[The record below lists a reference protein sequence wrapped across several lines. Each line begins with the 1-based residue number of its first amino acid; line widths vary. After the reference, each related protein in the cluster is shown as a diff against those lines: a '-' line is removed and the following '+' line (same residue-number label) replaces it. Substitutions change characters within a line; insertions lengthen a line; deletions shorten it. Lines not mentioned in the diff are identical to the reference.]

1 MQKQLAD
8 TDSIYCANVTNS
20 HQSSVFIAATDS
32 IEACSVFGDNYE
44 SNMDVVIVLSK
55 DNLRLNLLSHF
66 LKGTTYYKRGSNTK
80 WTLDKKW
87 LLDRDA
93 AVDKVFRA
101 KYGKFHASV
110 NKEVSRTYL
119 KGITALKSDEH
130 GNKLDLREYLFSGDI
145 IELVRQKDGSIFL
158 TVQGCGGEFKFE
170 SVNLLKEF
178 EDWLTN
184 VHKKA
189 DGKPLG
195 ATAIGSYIRALDVST
210 KQNPDGS
217 PASNH
222 GKVVW
227 HNIYQHLHGSPA
239 PKGVFQIDNFAE
251 FDTMFGPLKL
261 AVNKGDAP
269 PNVVSQHFTEIQQ
282 WIVGQTGGAFL
293 PPALDLYGKFLQ
305 WRESEQTKKNEP
317 QIPAADLLSVALKL
331 FEEGRGTA
339 DHEMSYDESTARI
352 RAQGQIIDGDYLVGC
367 DYASFRKTLHDKQV
381 ANSYFARHTDED
393 KRKLGEFMAAARND
407 PKDISHYLNRENRPE
422 VSGVGDMLLTA
433 FLTRVRPDLYAFY
446 SNPLFVVVKL
456 LGMTKDDALP
466 QMTLGSYNT
475 YKDIQTII
483 RDRMREMGI
492 KAENG
497 NDADYLTV
505 NEFTWFVY
513 ANLDLVKDAMSPEL
527 RVPENVDRLS
537 IALKQFANKRK
548 EDGKDGWLE
557 AGRAVNGRIREYFD
571 PLNEEAIGAFGEEQI
586 EELFC
591 GKKSADGKVEL
602 VTMWS
607 GKNGQGW
614 GHIKKGLD
622 DGKLSE
628 IVGYLVSLKHDLE
641 IASRFCLPDFDW
653 HYGFGRSVISELLMK
668 FHPENCIKH
677 GERSYSALSWLRLI
691 DFPWARKY
699 SSEEYS
705 QVCGAAAK
713 ILAKMK
719 AMDMPRQIKADGT
732 GDDSPPDYLTVN
744 EFLYF
749 VDTNLDKIKEE
760 VMSKEFKNAPKKP
773 KTGTRKLSK
782 AVENDEMMQRLM
794 AALRT
799 KPFAILAGHSGT
811 GKSQLVRRLAY
822 MTCNDEVLLNE
833 KSNFNAPGNYCMV
846 QVKPNWHDS
855 TDLLGYYTEMNGG
868 KYHTTPFVEF
878 ICKAYAYPETPFFVC
893 LDEMNLA
900 PVEQYFAE
908 FLSAIESYSEK
919 TKLTDRLIAEKANA
933 DEICGAT
940 KLTESL
946 AEVNQHGLT
955 IPRNLFVVG
964 TVNVDET
971 TCQFSRKVLDRAMTI
986 LMTAVSFKSMTEPN
1000 DPSSEE
1006 CLDPDGIKFFLERPT
1021 QTALVKGQ
1029 MDKLDAIQKQV
1040 GDSPFAI
1047 AYRFANEYALY
1058 QSAYQILKG
1067 QGLGSDG
1074 KTSNPDDEDSQ
1085 KTAIDHVVL
1094 MKLLPRIH
1102 GARHE
1107 MEMWFNGKDGDANKI
1122 GLVKT
1127 LGDGQSVEMMKSV
1140 LARVGEYLS
1149 FWP

>member
-66 LKGTTYYKRGSNTK
+66 LKDTTYYKRGSNTK

-317 QIPAADLLSVALKL
+317 KVAAADVLTVALKMFAEKRAVDKPSAWGSYDAWSHGVRTDFAAVDESL
-331 FEEGRGTA
+331 LA
-339 DHEMSYDESTARI
+339 DHDFDYIAFMRKFAISWQVTNTNFASHSDAERREVLKFLKEQKDSPKSASWYIDEANRLIVGGSLVDGMSPKTVLYFMSELHPAEFAVWTEPMYDGLAFLGLHKGAVPKLTVETYEDCKAK
-352 RAQGQIIDGDYLVGC
+352 QQQIIVRMKELGIGK
-367 DYASFRKTLHDKQV
+367 A
-381 ANSYFARHTDED
+381 TD
-393 KRKLGEFMAAARND
+393 D
-407 PKDISHYLNRENRPE
+407 PSD
-422 VSGVGDMLLTA
+422 
-433 FLTRVRPDLYAFY
+433 
-446 SNPLFVVVKL
+446 
-456 LGMTKDDALP
+456 
-466 QMTLGSYNT
+466 
-475 YKDIQTII
+475 
-483 RDRMREMGI
+483 
-492 KAENG
+492 
-497 NDADYLTV
+497 
-505 NEFTWFVY
+505 
-513 ANLDLVKDAMSPEL
+513 
-527 RVPENVDRLS
+527 
-537 IALKQFANKRK
+537 
-548 EDGKDGWLE
+548 
-557 AGRAVNGRIREYFD
+557 
-571 PLNEEAIGAFGEEQI
+571 
-586 EELFC
+586 
-591 GKKSADGKVEL
+591 
-602 VTMWS
+602 
-607 GKNGQGW
+607 
-614 GHIKKGLD
+614 
-622 DGKLSE
+622 
-628 IVGYLVSLKHDLE
+628 
-641 IASRFCLPDFDW
+641 
-653 HYGFGRSVISELLMK
+653 
-668 FHPENCIKH
+668 
-677 GERSYSALSWLRLI
+677 
-691 DFPWARKY
+691 
-699 SSEEYS
+699 
-705 QVCGAAAK
+705 
-713 ILAKMK
+713 
-719 AMDMPRQIKADGT
+719 
-732 GDDSPPDYLTVN
+732 PDYRTVN
-744 EFLYF
+744 EFLWWLGQ
-749 VDTNLDKIKEE
+749 DDNKNLIKEE
-760 VMSKEFKNAPKKP
+760 VMSKAMKTNAPTKYDETK
-773 KTGTRKLSK
+773 RNKLSFK
-782 AVENDEMMQRLM
+782 PGSKDDELLLRLL
-794 AALRT
+794 AALRA

-811 GKSQLVRRLAY
+811 GKSRYVKKLAY
-822 MTCNDEVLLNE
+822 MTCNVDELRVEGQL
-833 KSNFNAPGNYCMV
+833 PGNYLLL

-855 TDLLGYYTEMNGG
+855 TELLGFRNAMDRNRYQKTQLI
-868 KYHTTPFVEF
+868 EF
-878 ICKAYAYPETPFFVC
+878 LFKAYHFKETPFFLC

-908 FLSAIESYSEK
+908 FLSAMESKEPVPLNDITENDDNLLELGCDWVDSLEF
-919 TKLTDRLIAEKANA
+919 LKAN
-933 DEICGAT
+933 
-940 KLTESL
+940 KFS
-946 AEVNQHGLT
+946 
-955 IPRNLFVVG
+955 IPKNLFIVG
-964 TVNVDET
+964 TVNMDET
-971 TCQFSRKVLDRAMTI
+971 TNQFSRKVLDRAFTIEMTD
-986 LMTAVSFKSMTEPN
+986 VDFKSFNVVEEPSYKDTVEESHIEALLN
-1000 DPSSEE
+1000 GEKSVAALDVADTDGSS
-1006 CLDPDGIKFFLERPT
+1006 
-1021 QTALVKGQ
+1021 ALVKV
-1029 MDKLDAIQKQV
+1029 QKALE
-1040 GDSPFAI
+1040 PTAFAI
-1047 AYRFANEYALY
+1047 AYRFANEYTLLKRAIECFDPGKAINLDALD
-1058 QSAYQILKG
+1058 QA
-1067 QGLGSDG
+1067 
-1074 KTSNPDDEDSQ
+1074 
-1085 KTAIDHVVL
+1085 VL
-1094 MKLLPRIH
+1094 MKILPRIA
-1102 GARHE
+1102 GEKDYIKKVYGESEDKGLRAALK
-1107 MEMWFNGKDGDANKI
+1107 GKTMSLKKI
-1122 GLVKT
+1122 ADILKRADDMNLMYVT
-1127 LGDGQSVEMMKSV
+1127 
-1140 LARVGEYLS
+1140 